1 MKSEEPDIK
10 LKQASRRDRTLTET
24 SKNDLSTVSCGLPN
38 SASTDMW
45 LRFPSDQL
53 LQRLGSLPM
62 PRPSWPLR
70 LALAATAV
78 ARTETE
84 QSTVGKLGVQIEK
97 YLFKNWC

>member
-1 MKSEEPDIK
+1 MI
-10 LKQASRRDRTLTET
+10 LFLFFVTET

-45 LRFPSDQL
+45 LRFLSDQL

-84 QSTVGKLGVQIEK
+84 QSTVGKLGLKSGVK
-97 YLFKNWC
+97 M